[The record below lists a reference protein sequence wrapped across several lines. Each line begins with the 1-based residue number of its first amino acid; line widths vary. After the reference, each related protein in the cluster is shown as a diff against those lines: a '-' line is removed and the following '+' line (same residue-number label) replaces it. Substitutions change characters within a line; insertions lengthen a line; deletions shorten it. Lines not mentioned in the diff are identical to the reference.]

1 MDKICLN
8 SIRHLFESQKRIEP
22 IPTGLNANLGK
33 NNNIK
38 CVIFDIYGTLLVST
52 SGDIDKAR
60 FAPSYVLEAFSKC
73 GVRLATSTPV
83 KTASLILDEYE
94 KTIFKMREDMED
106 EKIPHPEIDIRMVW
120 QKLLKQLYEAKL
132 IEKPTLDDVSRLA
145 IYFETLSNPVYP
157 MPSMHEIVHAIYKR
171 GIPMGI
177 ISNAQFYTPVIMNF
191 FLTGIIND
199 FEDVEYFDRYLSI
212 YSYKEKRGKP
222 DISLYRKAASRCYKH
237 YQVSPEQILYVGNDM
252 LKDIY
257 PAHSMGMT
265 TALFAGDCRS
275 LRMREQLPELKSI
288 KPDYLINSLD
298 QILEII
304 Q

>member
-1 MDKICLN
+1 M
-8 SIRHLFESQKRIEP
+8 SS
-22 IPTGLNANLGK
+22 
-33 NNNIK
+33 
-38 CVIFDIYGTLLVST
+38 

-73 GVRLATSTPV
+73 GVRLASKTPV

-94 KTIFKMREDMED
+94 KTILKMREELED
-106 EKIPHPEIDIRMVW
+106 HEVPHPEIDIRMVW
-120 QKLLKQLYEAKL
+120 QKLLRQLNEAAL
-132 IEKPTLDDVSRLA
+132 IEKPTMDDVSRLA

-157 MPSMHEIVHAIYKR
+157 MPDMHEVVHSIYKR
-171 GIPMGI
+171 GMPMGI
-177 ISNAQFYTPVIMNF
+177 ISNAQFYTPIIMNF
-191 FLTGIIND
+191 FLTGLISD

-222 DISLYRKAASRCYKH
+222 DIALYKKAAGRCFKH
-237 YQVSPEQILYVGNDM
+237 HQVSPEQILYVGNDM

-257 PAHSMGMT
+257 PAKSMGMT

-275 LRMREQLPELKSI
+275 LRLREQLPELKKV
-288 KPDYLINSLD
+288 KPDYLINRLD